1 MKNVIFYPKTE
12 KEAEMIQKMLFA
24 VGVDWCPKGGGVR
37 YVEECISSGMA
48 VENDRLY
55 FNPSS
60 RLKEIT
66 PVIDMSWFMEEELEE
81 RNGKKYRKEDIDKA
95 LALLTPVE

>member
-12 KEAEMIQKMLFA
+12 KEAEMIQKMLFTIG
-24 VGVDWCPKGGGVR
+24 VGWHKSFKVGSLGLCVDT
-37 YVEECISSGMA
+37 GMA

-55 FNPSS
+55 YNPAQS
-60 RLKEIT
+60 LKET
-66 PVIDMSWFMEEELEE
+66 FPVIDMSWLVEEELEE